1 MGWNE
6 VDGGDEGRCVDGGG
20 VDAPALASVSPAESC
35 RDLGSTKASWV
46 TQGSGRVP
54 ASDGN
59 LTADQVEP
67 RTVRCSEDDDEDDDD
82 NGRQARSTAS
92 VSACSK

>member
-1 MGWNE
+1 M
-6 VDGGDEGRCVDGGG
+6 DGGG
-20 VDAPALASVSPAESC
+20 VDGPALASVSPAESC

-59 LTADQVEP
+59 LTADQVER
-67 RTVRCSEDDDEDDDD
+67 RTVRCSEDDDDDD
-82 NGRQARSTAS
+82 GRQARSTAS